1 MKPFYDFMN
10 ISRRLIL
17 VSVKDSMRPGGSS
30 EQPAGREVLIKKD
43 FEDLRESHSK
53 HWILLYFSMGK
64 YCGYIIG
71 QWKD

>member
-53 HWILLYFSMGK
+53 H
-64 YCGYIIG
+64 
-71 QWKD
+71 